1 MKAQTQK
8 SRRRTPDGT
17 SGTRPKFGRAYV
29 DLCKSAAQR
38 LDRLE
43 HLQLAGAVVLTEALD
58 VDASEATDDFKAR
71 GVECVGAALVPDV
84 RDDAVDGAVDAVGEN
99 GAGLCDALEVVAP
112 VVGDHAVLGE
122 AAVGDVA
129 KLGGEVEL
137 VRAELLGAHAAED
150 RLKVLEPFSSAV
162 PRLVAGERVEILPAV
177 DDVIERLNDGELRVH
192 ETRLIGLA
200 PHGVEKCTDGF
211 LRRHDV
217 SPWVVESKG
226 ARRVQTP
233 AS

>member
-1 MKAQTQK
+1 M
-8 SRRRTPDGT
+8 
-17 SGTRPKFGRAYV
+17 
-29 DLCKSAAQR
+29 
-38 LDRLE
+38 
-43 HLQLAGAVVLTEALD
+43 AGAVVLTEALD

-177 DDVIERLNDGELRVH
+177 DDVIERLNDG
-192 ETRLIGLA
+192 LA

-226 ARRVQTP
+226 ARRVRTP
-233 AS
+233 TS

>member
-8 SRRRTPDGT
+8 VPQADAGRDFGYASEVRT
-17 SGTRPKFGRAYV
+17 RYV

-112 VVGDHAVLGE
+112 VVGGSR
-122 AAVGDVA
+122 G
-129 KLGGEVEL
+129 
-137 VRAELLGAHAAED
+137 
-150 RLKVLEPFSSAV
+150 
-162 PRLVAGERVEILPAV
+162 PR
-177 DDVIERLNDGELRVH
+177 
-192 ETRLIGLA
+192 
-200 PHGVEKCTDGF
+200 
-211 LRRHDV
+211 
-217 SPWVVESKG
+217 
-226 ARRVQTP
+226 
-233 AS
+233 